1 MGPGAVEVVGIADRA
16 AGDAG
21 DGQGTVVGGNADAAG
36 RNDGIAFGIQ
46 LEVLASDGDRAG
58 LAVEVDRDGAGSA
71 FAIAVRSAA
80 GGEVG
85 LVYLGPGRAGRR
97 YVQGR
102 HLVITGDLDGDGGG
116 RGVPVLVGNG
126 VAEGVFEDRTL
137 GYVDTR
143 SKDIGIGAVGIERQG
158 AVLSLDGRADI
169 AGQGLSAGS
178 GRDAGD
184 GLAFRCIG
192 TEHVVVEDVAVF
204 GGTGLGILFTDVD
217 DIAPCLRHVVDD
229 VDVERT
235 AGGIAGLVGDGDGDV
250 VGHRVIARLA
260 VGLGAVE
267 RVGVLDRAAGDAGD
281 GQGAA
286 VGGNADA
293 AGRNDG
299 IAGRINGDAG
309 AVDGEGGGFTVEA
322 GDAEGAAGRCLV
334 DVAGIAAAAGQVGF
348 GHREFAAEDVQS
360 VEDRCSRIGRRI
372 GGAGNRLDFA
382 QFGLATGHGE
392 LIEAFADA
400 VKAHEGHAAF
410 VATAPG

>member
-1 MGPGAVEVVGIADRA
+1 MVVQAGLGVGGLAVGIDGDGAVGTGVGTFGQLCTGGQAVDGDVAGGAGSHVGIGGLHRVGVEAAGVGGTDGGGGGGRSTVAVVVGDGEGEVVAGVA
-16 AGDAG
+16 AGGREAVVAEVAVAAVEGQDGAVGKGEGVVAVSTLGAG
-21 DGQGTVVGGNADAAG
+21 DGFIAELDGDALLAVGAEGH
-36 RNDGIAFGIQ
+36 
-46 LEVLASDGDRAG
+46 VDRAG
-58 LAVEVDRDGAGSA
+58 DLAAIGA
-71 FAIAVRSAA
+71 
-80 GGEVG
+80 
-85 LVYLGPGRAGRR
+85 
-97 YVQGR
+97 
-102 HLVITGDLDGDGGG
+102 GG
-116 RGVPVLVGNG
+116 RGV
-126 VAEGVFEDRTL
+126 
-137 GYVDTR
+137 DT
-143 SKDIGIGAVGIERQG
+143 
-158 AVLSLDGRADI
+158 
-169 AGQGLSAGS
+169 
-178 GRDAGD
+178 DA
-184 GLAFRCIG
+184 
-192 TEHVVVEDVAVF
+192 
-204 GGTGLGILFTDVD
+204 
-217 DIAPCLRHVVDD
+217 RHVVGN

-293 AGRNDG
+293 AGRDDG